1 MFSFYGGG
9 HGGSVESD
17 GLNHGNAPIST
28 ATIPPMEIL
37 EAAYP
42 VMFKQWALR
51 PDSAGAGMHRGGMGA
66 TYEIEVLEGG
76 GAKAFLF
83 GERGRHA
90 PRGVVGGQSAALNVF
105 SYEQEDGW
113 HHPPMASKMVGIKL
127 KQGQSVRLD
136 TPGGGGYGAPSER
149 EPEAVARD
157 VAAGFISAEQAT
169 KDYGPAWQEIRT

>member
-9 HGGSVESD
+9 HGGSAESD

-51 PDSAGAGMHRGGMGA
+51 PDSAGAGRHRGGLGA
-66 TYEIEVLEGG
+66 TYEIEVLEGN

-90 PRGVVGGQSAALNVF
+90 PKGAAGGGEAALNVF
-105 SYEQEDGW
+105 SYEQADGW
-113 HHPPMASKMVGIKL
+113 HSPPMASKMVGIRL
-127 KQGQSVRLD
+127 EQGQSVRLD
-136 TPGGGGYGAPSER
+136 TPGGGGYGDPAQRP
-149 EPEAVARD
+149 PEAVARD
-157 VAAGFISAEQAT
+157 VAGGLLSPERAT
-169 KDYGPAWQEIRT
+169 ETYGPAWQEIAQ